1 MANKETVKE
10 FLFHN
15 PLIYLAI
22 FIALIISV
30 TNLSE
35 WMVPLFFAIPIYT
48 LISEMSEHTLGENL
62 GSLFFLWVIICYTL
76 FA

>member
-1 MANKETVKE
+1 MANKETIKE

-30 TNLSE
+30 NNLSE
-35 WMVPLFFAIPIYT
+35 WMVPLFFAIPLYT
-48 LISEMSEHTLGENL
+48 LISEMSEHNIGENL
-62 GSLFFLWVIICYTL
+62 GALFFLWVIICYTL

>member
-1 MANKETVKE
+1 MDNKETIKE

-30 TNLSE
+30 NNLSE

-48 LISEMSEHTLGENL
+48 LVSEMSEHTLEENL
-62 GSLFFLWVIICYTL
+62 WASFFVFVIICYTL
-76 FA
+76 FT

>member
-1 MANKETVKE
+1 MDNKETIKE

-30 TNLSE
+30 NNLSE

-48 LISEMSEHTLGENL
+48 LVSEMSEHTLEENL
-62 GSLFFLWVIICYTL
+62 WASFFFFVIICYTL
-76 FA
+76 FT